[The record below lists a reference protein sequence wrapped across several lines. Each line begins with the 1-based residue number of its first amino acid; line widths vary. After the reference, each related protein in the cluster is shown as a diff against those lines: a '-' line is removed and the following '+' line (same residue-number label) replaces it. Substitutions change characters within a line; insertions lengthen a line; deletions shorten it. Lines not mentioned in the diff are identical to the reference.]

1 MNNTYKTFTLTI
13 VLLLFFLSIPRPAYA
28 YIGPGSLTLV
38 LQIVAGFMIGGV
50 AVLAMQWS
58 KIKSKLSKQ
67 KKKK

>member
-1 MNNTYKTFTLTI
+1 MISFRERIIVLTI
-13 VLLLFFLSIPRPAYA
+13 LFLLVFWVPRPAYA